1 MSARVLVVYRER
13 ADVQP
18 YADAIASVG
27 AEPVLEEARTGLR
40 IGPCCGLVLTGGGD
54 VDPALYGEIASP
66 ETEPPDAERDAVEAA
81 LIDEALSRDL
91 PLLGICRGMQLLNV
105 HLGGSLVQHLPTA
118 GHHVRRTSD
127 RSLPAHRVAIQPGTL
142 LSSIARRETWE
153 VNSRHH
159 QAVARLAS
167 GFNISASDPE
177 DRTVEAIELPGR
189 RFVLAVQWHPENQAP
204 SDPEQRNLF
213 QRFAA
218 AL

>member
-27 AEPVLEEARTGLR
+27 VEPLLEEVRPGLG
-40 IGPCCGLVLTGGGD
+40 IGLCCGLVLTGGDD

-66 ETEPPDAERDAVEAA
+66 ETEPPDPQRDAVEAA
-81 LIDEALSRDL
+81 LIDEALARDV
-91 PLLGICRGMQLLNV
+91 PLLAICRGMQLLNV
-105 HLGGSLVQHLPTA
+105 HLGGSIIQHLPTA
-118 GHHVRRTSD
+118 GRHVRRTSD
-127 RSLPAHRVAIQPGTL
+127 RSLPAHRVAIQPGSL
-142 LSSIARRETWE
+142 LASIARTDTWE

-167 GFNISASDPE
+167 GFKICASDPE
-177 DRTVEAIELPGR
+177 DGTVEAIELPAR
-189 RFVLAVQWHPENQAP
+189 RFVLAVQWHPENQIS
-204 SDPEQRNLF
+204 SDPGQRNLF
-213 QRFAA
+213 QSFAT